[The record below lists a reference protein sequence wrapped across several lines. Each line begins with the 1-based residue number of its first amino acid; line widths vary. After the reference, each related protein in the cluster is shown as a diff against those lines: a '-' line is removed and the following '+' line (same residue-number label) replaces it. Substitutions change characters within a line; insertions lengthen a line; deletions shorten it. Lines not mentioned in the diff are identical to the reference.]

1 MTEQRKIEKF
11 GVGIFNPDSHPPE
24 FSFFKKKCIS
34 KVMEKERDYD
44 NDGLDP
50 SEEYFR
56 KKKIGFDDDDTYFPQ
71 EESEPP
77 HY

>member
-1 MTEQRKIEKF
+1 MT
-11 GVGIFNPDSHPPE
+11 D
-24 FSFFKKKCIS
+24 
-34 KVMEKERDYD
+34 ERNYD

-50 SEEYFR
+50 SEEYF
-56 KKKIGFDDDDTYFPQ
+56 KKKRKSNDDDDTYFPL

>member
-1 MTEQRKIEKF
+1 MGLMDMHFLDGQEP
-11 GVGIFNPDSHPPE
+11 N
-24 FSFFKKKCIS
+24 
-34 KVMEKERDYD
+34 YD
-44 NDGLDP
+44 NDALDP

-56 KKKIGFDDDDTYFPQ
+56 KKKKGNDDDTYFPP

>member
-1 MTEQRKIEKF
+1 MSHNFIER
-11 GVGIFNPDSHPPE
+11 E
-24 FSFFKKKCIS
+24 T
-34 KVMEKERDYD
+34 DYD

-56 KKKIGFDDDDTYFPQ
+56 KKKKNDDDTYFPP

>member
-1 MTEQRKIEKF
+1 
-11 GVGIFNPDSHPPE
+11 
-24 FSFFKKKCIS
+24 
-34 KVMEKERDYD
+34 MEREIDYY

-56 KKKIGFDDDDTYFPQ
+56 KKKRGKDDTYLPL

>member
-1 MTEQRKIEKF
+1 MEKSNEF
-11 GVGIFNPDSHPPE
+11 TFNSL
-24 FSFFKKKCIS
+24 
-34 KVMEKERDYD
+34 MEKEPNYD

-50 SEEYFR
+50 SEEYF
-56 KKKIGFDDDDTYFPQ
+56 KKKEKGNDDDTYFPP

>member
-1 MTEQRKIEKF
+1 
-11 GVGIFNPDSHPPE
+11 
-24 FSFFKKKCIS
+24 
-34 KVMEKERDYD
+34 MEKERNYD

-50 SEEYFR
+50 FEKYF
-56 KKKIGFDDDDTYFPQ
+56 KKKEKGNDDDDTYFPL

>member
-1 MTEQRKIEKF
+1 MEREK
-11 GVGIFNPDSHPPE
+11 N
-24 FSFFKKKCIS
+24 
-34 KVMEKERDYD
+34 YD
-44 NDGLDP
+44 NDGLDQ

-56 KKKIGFDDDDTYFPQ
+56 KKKEYIDEDTYFPL

>member
-1 MTEQRKIEKF
+1 M
-11 GVGIFNPDSHPPE
+11 G
-24 FSFFKKKCIS
+24 
-34 KVMEKERDYD
+34 KERNYD

-50 SEEYFR
+50 SEEYF
-56 KKKIGFDDDDTYFPQ
+56 KNKEKVKDDYIYFPL

>member
-1 MTEQRKIEKF
+1 MGLMDMHVLDGQEQ
-11 GVGIFNPDSHPPE
+11 N
-24 FSFFKKKCIS
+24 
-34 KVMEKERDYD
+34 YD

-56 KKKIGFDDDDTYFPQ
+56 KKKKENDEDTYFPP

>member
-1 MTEQRKIEKF
+1 
-11 GVGIFNPDSHPPE
+11 
-24 FSFFKKKCIS
+24 
-34 KVMEKERDYD
+34 MEKERNYD

-50 SEEYFR
+50 SKEFF
-56 KKKIGFDDDDTYFPQ
+56 KKKEKGIDIVTYFPQ

>member
-1 MTEQRKIEKF
+1 M
-11 GVGIFNPDSHPPE
+11 G
-24 FSFFKKKCIS
+24 
-34 KVMEKERDYD
+34 KEPNYD

-56 KKKIGFDDDDTYFPQ
+56 KKKKGNEEDTYFPP

-77 HY
+77 HYYRYKQVQNLEYKV

>member
-1 MTEQRKIEKF
+1 MIILILQRI
-11 GVGIFNPDSHPPE
+11 ILS
-24 FSFFKKKCIS
+24 I
-34 KVMEKERDYD
+34 KERNYD
-44 NDGLDP
+44 NDGTDP

-56 KKKIGFDDDDTYFPQ
+56 KKKKDNDDDTYFPP

>member
-1 MTEQRKIEKF
+1 MTVQRKIEKF
-11 GVGIFNPDSHPPE
+11 GVGNLFPDSHPPE
-24 FSFFKKKCIS
+24 FSFFKKKCIRQL
-34 KVMEKERDYD
+34 MEKERNYD

-56 KKKIGFDDDDTYFPQ
+56 KKKKDNDDDTYFPP

>member
-1 MTEQRKIEKF
+1 MIII
-11 GVGIFNPDSHPPE
+11 GVNLI
-24 FSFFKKKCIS
+24 KQ
-34 KVMEKERDYD
+34 VMGKERNYD

-56 KKKIGFDDDDTYFPQ
+56 KKKKDNDDDTYFPP

>member
-1 MTEQRKIEKF
+1 MQQFLLIQILIILKMMDKI
-11 GVGIFNPDSHPPE
+11 IQ
-24 FSFFKKKCIS
+24 IS
-34 KVMEKERDYD
+34 YALMERESDYD

-56 KKKIGFDDDDTYFPQ
+56 KKKKGNDEDAYFPP

>member
-1 MTEQRKIEKF
+1 
-11 GVGIFNPDSHPPE
+11 
-24 FSFFKKKCIS
+24 
-34 KVMEKERDYD
+34 MEKEQNYD

-56 KKKIGFDDDDTYFPQ
+56 KKKKDNDEDTYFPL

>member
-1 MTEQRKIEKF
+1 M
-11 GVGIFNPDSHPPE
+11 NN
-24 FSFFKKKCIS
+24 SFF
-34 KVMEKERDYD
+34 MEKERNYD

-56 KKKIGFDDDDTYFPQ
+56 RKEKSNDEDTYSPP